1 MSSTN
6 RGFANQEMDSS
17 STALPGNW
25 ELSWHAGVFCGARF
39 PRLAG
44 KDGLFPGTGRGTG
57 RSPHFTRRAYRTH
70 AAVGTFV
77 GNTHARASETAFVV
91 ASLGVA
97 RRQSPEAGSVSGFWS
112 SARGRDAPEH
122 MSTNATAA
130 IAGPQGGGKAGGGGN
145 GVSDSASVARRCAST
160 LGTRAR
166 RRVTTQPTH
175 VATGFS
181 PLTERRHPF
190 SFLTPSQAAERADVP
205 HGAYR
210 ARAPLLSRRQGKPH
224 ASWRPRAARTEP
236 SSPRPLPE
244 RFLSGFRHGC

>member
-1 MSSTN
+1 MLGSSVGRDFRDSRERTAFFRVQGGE
-6 RGFANQEMDSS
+6 RGALPTSRDARIARTPRSDLSWETLTRERARQLSS
-17 STALPGNW
+17 SR
-25 ELSWHAGVFCGARF
+25 LSGSR
-39 PRLAG
+39 
-44 KDGLFPGTGRGTG
+44 
-57 RSPHFTRRAYRTH
+57 
-70 AAVGTFV
+70 
-77 GNTHARASETAFVV
+77 V
-91 ASLGVA
+91 AS
-97 RRQSPEAGSVSGFWS
+97 RRKPGRFRDFWS

-210 ARAPLLSRRQGKPH
+210 ARAPFLSRRQGKPH